1 MIEDCKYLDT
11 LIIKYKY
18 NKTISN
24 EIEKIKEKWIKEFT
38 KINTDVEWDDLDEAE
53 IKFVKLREKDK
64 LYIKEFILIHYNSG
78 DNKKEEEDD
87 WEKDWEEENNEE
99 ENNEEENNEEENNE
113 EENNEEEN
121 NEEDD
126 KKVIDENIIKI
137 IIPKKLFGDLPG
149 VKKRGYHKTS
159 KEITPTVSVTEEKAK
174 TEICNLYTIID
185 DTIKIIRDNHQNMGY
200 IKWLQLNFTTHSQK
214 HKTLNSLS
222 NFMTTQSYSISNKT
236 RNKTIL
242 NYKQSMSSKHYTI
255 FKLMFKSKINFS
267 IDLIEELYNQIVYI
281 IHNNLYSYDV
291 DKLIAIFDLL
301 IKNNSIKLI
310 EYISKKTLDIDK
322 YCITI

>member
-1 MIEDCKYLDT
+1 MIEDYKTLDT
-11 LIIKYKY
+11 LIIEHKY

-24 EIEKIKEKWIKEFT
+24 EIEKIKEKWIKEVT
-38 KINTDVEWDDLDEAE
+38 KINTDVEWDDLNEAE
-53 IKFVKLREKDK
+53 DTFNKIREKDK
-64 LYIKEFILIHYNSG
+64 LYIKEFILINSKSNIND
-78 DNKKEEEDD
+78 DNKEED
-87 WEKDWEEENNEE
+87 WEKDWEEYNNEE
-99 ENNEEENNEEENNE
+99 ENKEENEKENEEENEKENEEEN
-113 EENNEEEN
+113 
-121 NEEDD
+121 D
-126 KKVIDENIIKI
+126 KKVIDETTIKI
-137 IIPKKLFGDLPG
+137 IRPKKIFGDLPG
-149 VKKRGYHKTS
+149 VKKRGKHKTS
-159 KEITPTVSVTEEKAK
+159 KEITPTISVKEENAK
-174 TEICNLYTIID
+174 TEMCNLYTIID

-255 FKLMFKSKINFS
+255 FKLMFKSKINFT

>member
-1 MIEDCKYLDT
+1 MIEEYKTLDT
-11 LIIKYKY
+11 LIIEYKY

-24 EIEKIKEKWIKEFT
+24 EIEKIKEKWIKEVT

-53 IKFVKLREKDK
+53 DTFNKLREKDK
-64 LYIKEFILIHYNSG
+64 LYIKEFILINSNSNSNTNG
-78 DNKKEEEDD
+78 DNEEED
-87 WEKDWEEENNEE
+87 WEKDWEEYND
-99 ENNEEENNEEENNE
+99 
-113 EENNEEEN
+113 
-121 NEEDD
+121 EDD
-126 KKVIDENIIKI
+126 DNKDDDNEDDDNEDDDNEDDENEDDDNEDDEKIKI
-137 IIPKKLFGDLPG
+137 IRPKKIFGDLPG
-149 VKKRGYHKTS
+149 VKKRGKVKTS
-159 KEITPTVSVTEEKAK
+159 QEILATRSVKEEKAK
-174 TEICNLYTIID
+174 TEICNLYTIVD

-222 NFMTTQSYSISNKT
+222 NFMKTQSYSISNKT
-236 RNKTIL
+236 RINTIL
-242 NYKQSMSSKHYTI
+242 NYKQSVSSKHYTI

-281 IHNNLYSYDV
+281 IHNNLYSYDI

>member
-1 MIEDCKYLDT
+1 MIEDYKTLDN
-11 LIIKYKY
+11 LIIEYKY

-24 EIEKIKEKWIKEFT
+24 EIEKIKETWIKEVT
-38 KINTDVEWDDLDEAE
+38 KINTDVEWDELDEAE
-53 IKFVKLREKDK
+53 INFDKLREKDK

-99 ENNEEENNEEENNE
+99 ENNEEENNEAENEENNE
-113 EENNEEEN
+113 EENNE
-121 NEEDD
+121 EEDD

-185 DTIKIIRDNHQNMGY
+185 DIIKIIRDNHQNMGY

>member
-1 MIEDCKYLDT
+1 MIEDYKTLDT
-11 LIIKYKY
+11 LIIEYKY

-24 EIEKIKEKWIKEFT
+24 EIETIKAKWIKEVT

-53 IKFVKLREKDK
+53 ETFNKLREKDK

-99 ENNEEENNEEENNE
+99 DWKTDCESENNEEEDW
-113 EENNEEEN
+113 
-121 NEEDD
+121 EEDD
-126 KKVIDENIIKI
+126 KKVIDENTIKI

-159 KEITPTVSVTEEKAK
+159 KEITPTVSVKEEKAK
-174 TEICNLYTIID
+174 TEMCNLYTIID
-185 DTIKIIRDNHQNMGY
+185 DTIKIIRDIHQNMGY

-222 NFMTTQSYSISNKT
+222 NFTKTLSYSISNKT

-242 NYKQSMSSKHYTI
+242 NYKQSMSSKHYNI

>member
-1 MIEDCKYLDT
+1 
-11 LIIKYKY
+11 
-18 NKTISN
+18 
-24 EIEKIKEKWIKEFT
+24 
-38 KINTDVEWDDLDEAE
+38 
-53 IKFVKLREKDK
+53 
-64 LYIKEFILIHYNSG
+64 
-78 DNKKEEEDD
+78 
-87 WEKDWEEENNEE
+87 
-99 ENNEEENNEEENNE
+99 
-113 EENNEEEN
+113 
-121 NEEDD
+121 
-126 KKVIDENIIKI
+126 
-137 IIPKKLFGDLPG
+137 
-149 VKKRGYHKTS
+149 
-159 KEITPTVSVTEEKAK
+159 
-174 TEICNLYTIID
+174 
-185 DTIKIIRDNHQNMGY
+185 MGY

-242 NYKQSMSSKHYTI
+242 NYKQSMSSKHYTM